1 MEEAR
6 EEEGTAEMVNEFPD
20 LIGANGNEAFV
31 TTEVTV
37 FLFEDDARNA
47 ADFTFLGGD
56 VFAGIFAGN
65 GEDGFVVLWVRFWK
79 AVEVG

>member
-6 EEEGTAEMVNEFPD
+6 KEERATKVVNEFPD
-20 LIGANGNEAFV
+20 LIGTNGNKAFV
-31 TTEVTV
+31 ATVLTV
-37 FLFEDDARNA
+37 FLFENDARNT